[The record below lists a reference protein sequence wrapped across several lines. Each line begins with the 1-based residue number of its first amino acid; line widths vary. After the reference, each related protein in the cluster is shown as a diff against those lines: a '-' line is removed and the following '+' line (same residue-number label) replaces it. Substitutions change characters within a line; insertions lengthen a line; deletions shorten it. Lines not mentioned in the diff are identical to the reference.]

1 MLRMIYEFM
10 KVGFFSVG
18 GGLATL
24 PFLAKLGEATGWFTA
39 ADLADMIAV
48 SESTPGPIG
57 VNMSTMVGARAYG
70 IPGGIAATLA
80 LVFPSVVIILI
91 IAHMMEA
98 FQESK
103 LVKSMFFHLRPA
115 ATGLILAA
123 VQSVLVITLLDVPA
137 YTATGEPASLFRVL
151 PIVLFAIFF
160 ILIQK
165 WNKIHPIVFLI
176 AGGVL
181 GVVFGL

>member
-10 KVGFFSVG
+10 KVGLFSVG

-39 ADLADMIAV
+39 SDLADMIAV

-70 IPGGIAATLA
+70 TPGGIAATLA
-80 LVFPSVVIILI
+80 LVFPSIVIILV

-98 FQESK
+98 FEESK

-123 VQSVLVITLLDVPA
+123 VQSVLVITLLDLSA
-137 YTATGEPASLFRVL
+137 YRATGDIATVFRVL
-151 PIVLFAIFF
+151 PIVLFALFF
-160 ILIQK
+160 FLVQK
-165 WNKIHPIVFLI
+165 WQKLHPIVFLI
-176 AGGVL
+176 AGGIL
-181 GVVFGL
+181 GVVFQL